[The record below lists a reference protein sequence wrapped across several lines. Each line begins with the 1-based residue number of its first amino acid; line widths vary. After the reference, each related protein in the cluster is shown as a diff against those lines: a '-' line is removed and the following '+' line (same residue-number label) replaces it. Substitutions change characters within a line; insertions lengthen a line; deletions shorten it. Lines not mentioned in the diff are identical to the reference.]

1 MLILGKRHASPYC
14 SELNFSQRSAEATVR
29 STKHRG
35 IVGPGN
41 WKDHKYWPRWF
52 SVWSPSTFSSGFFPC
67 SPIVPVSPLKAS
79 KTLAAPCLH
88 PVFQWDSVRNGF
100 QTFGLSVEGRGELT
114 WDPSLGL
121 SFLMIP
127 LIGLP
132 YKTAFP
138 PPYGRS
144 RLQGKITGFLL
155 VICLLWNI
163 VVKVCGLWKQ
173 TAVFGASLC
182 YCPSVWSRQYI

>member
-1 MLILGKRHASPYC
+1 MGDRALVPWCVCVSVGVCIYKVTRILASPSKGINPMLILGKRHASPYC

-41 WKDHKYWPRWF
+41 WKDHKYWPKWF

-88 PVFQWDSVRNGF
+88 PVFQWDSVRNGSLDS
-100 QTFGLSVEGRGELT
+100 QWRGKE
-114 WDPSLGL
+114 SLLGTPAWAYH
-121 SFLMIP
+121 FLW
-127 LIGLP
+127 
-132 YKTAFP
+132 YH
-138 PPYGRS
+138 
-144 RLQGKITGFLL
+144 
-155 VICLLWNI
+155 W
-163 VVKVCGLWKQ
+163 
-173 TAVFGASLC
+173 
-182 YCPSVWSRQYI
+182 